1 MIEHLLKTYI
11 TLCNLAIITGTILMT
26 EKMTET
32 RIPMMGVLMMG
43 MI

>member
-1 MIEHLLKTYI
+1 MVEHLLKSYL
-11 TLCNLAIITGTILMT
+11 TLCNLAIIIGTILMT

-32 RIPMMGVLMMG
+32 RIPMVGVLMMR